1 MGSQNYPHTFIRTKK
16 LFFMTKKQ
24 TLELLKKQMPS
35 FYSLDQVI
43 ELIKGIEVGSVID
56 VDGLYK
62 EIKVHLEENIDE
74 MDSEDAIDFSSA
86 EFSLSYNE
94 VSLDDVKIDSR
105 EVASRACYGLT
116 DLIAGFIDRMSDME
130 EDAVEEAQ
138 A

>member
-1 MGSQNYPHTFIRTKK
+1 
-16 LFFMTKKQ
+16 MTKKQ
-24 TLELLKKQMPS
+24 TLELLEKQMPS

-43 ELIKGIEVGSVID
+43 ELIKDIEVGSVID

-74 MDSEDAIDFSSA
+74 MDSEEAIDFSSA
-86 EFSLSYNE
+86 EFSLNYNE

-105 EVASRACYGLT
+105 EIASRACYGLT
-116 DLIAGFIDRMSDME
+116 DLIAGYIERMSDME

>member
-1 MGSQNYPHTFIRTKK
+1 
-16 LFFMTKKQ
+16 MTKKQ
-24 TLELLKKQMPS
+24 TLELLEKQMPS

-56 VDGLYK
+56 VDGLYS
-62 EIKVHLEENIDE
+62 EIKAHLEENIDE
-74 MDSEDAIDFSSA
+74 MDSEEAVDFSSA

-94 VSLDDVKIDSR
+94 INLDDVKIDSR

-116 DLIAGFIDRMSDME
+116 DLIAGFVDRMNDME

>member
-1 MGSQNYPHTFIRTKK
+1 
-16 LFFMTKKQ
+16 MTKKQ
-24 TLELLKKQMPS
+24 TLELLEKQMPS

-56 VDGLYK
+56 TDGLYS
-62 EIKVHLEENIDE
+62 EIKGLIKENIDE
-74 MDSEDAIDFSSA
+74 MDSEEAIDFSSA

-94 VSLDDVKIDSR
+94 ISLDDVDMDSN

-116 DLIAGFIDRMSDME
+116 DLIAGYIERMSDME

>member
-1 MGSQNYPHTFIRTKK
+1 
-16 LFFMTKKQ
+16 MTKKQ
-24 TLELLKKQMPS
+24 TLELLEKQMPS

-74 MDSEDAIDFSSA
+74 MDSEEAIDFSSA
-86 EFSLSYNE
+86 EFSLNYNE

-116 DLIAGFIDRMSDME
+116 DLIAGYIERMSDME

>member
-1 MGSQNYPHTFIRTKK
+1 
-16 LFFMTKKQ
+16 MTKKQ
-24 TLELLKKQMPS
+24 TLELLEKQMPS

-56 VDGLYK
+56 VDGLYS
-62 EIKVHLEENIDE
+62 EIKGLIKENIDE
-74 MDSEDAIDFSSA
+74 MDSEEAIDFSSA

-94 VSLDDVKIDSR
+94 ISLDDVDMDSN
-105 EVASRACYGLT
+105 EITSRACYGLT
-116 DLIAGFIDRMSDME
+116 DLIEGYIERMSDME

>member
-1 MGSQNYPHTFIRTKK
+1 
-16 LFFMTKKQ
+16 MTKKQ
-24 TLELLKKQMPS
+24 TLELLEKQMPS

-56 VDGLYK
+56 VDGLYS
-62 EIKVHLEENIDE
+62 EIKAHLEENIDE
-74 MDSEDAIDFSSA
+74 MDSEEAVDFSSA

-94 VSLDDVKIDSR
+94 INLDDVKIDSR
-105 EVASRACYGLT
+105 EVASRACYGLP

>member
-1 MGSQNYPHTFIRTKK
+1 
-16 LFFMTKKQ
+16 MTKKQ
-24 TLELLKKQMPS
+24 TLELLEKQMPS
-35 FYSLDQVI
+35 FYSLDQVV

-56 VDGLYK
+56 VDGLYS
-62 EIKVHLEENIDE
+62 EIKAHLEENIDE
-74 MDSEDAIDFSSA
+74 MDSEEAVDFSSA

-94 VSLDDVKIDSR
+94 INLDDVKIDSR

>member
-1 MGSQNYPHTFIRTKK
+1 MSIRII
-16 LFFMTKKQ
+16 
-24 TLELLKKQMPS
+24 ELLEKQMPS

-74 MDSEDAIDFSSA
+74 MDSDLAIDFSSA
-86 EFSLSYNE
+86 EFSLNYNE
-94 VSLDDVKIDSR
+94 VSLDNVEIDSS
-105 EVASRACYGLT
+105 EVASRACYGLP
-116 DLIAGFIDRMSDME
+116 DLIAGYIERMSDME

>member
-1 MGSQNYPHTFIRTKK
+1 
-16 LFFMTKKQ
+16 
-24 TLELLKKQMPS
+24 
-35 FYSLDQVI
+35 
-43 ELIKGIEVGSVID
+43 
-56 VDGLYK
+56 
-62 EIKVHLEENIDE
+62 
-74 MDSEDAIDFSSA
+74 MDSEEAVDFSSA

-94 VSLDDVKIDSR
+94 INLDDVKIDSR

>member
-1 MGSQNYPHTFIRTKK
+1 
-16 LFFMTKKQ
+16 MTKKQ
-24 TLELLKKQMPS
+24 TLELLEKQMPS

-56 VDGLYK
+56 VNDLYK
-62 EIKVHLEENIDE
+62 EIKVHLEENIDQ
-74 MDSEDAIDFSSA
+74 MDSEEAIDFSSA
-86 EFSLSYNE
+86 EFSLNYNE

-105 EVASRACYGLT
+105 EITSRACYGLT
-116 DLIAGFIDRMSDME
+116 DLIEGYIERMSDME

>member
-1 MGSQNYPHTFIRTKK
+1 
-16 LFFMTKKQ
+16 MTKKQ
-24 TLELLKKQMPS
+24 TLELLEKQMPS

-56 VDGLYK
+56 VDGLYS
-62 EIKVHLEENIDE
+62 EIKAHLEENIDE
-74 MDSEDAIDFSSA
+74 MDSEEAVDFSSA

-94 VSLDDVKIDSR
+94 INLDDVKIDSR

>member
-1 MGSQNYPHTFIRTKK
+1 
-16 LFFMTKKQ
+16 MTKKQ
-24 TLELLKKQMPS
+24 TLELLEKQMPS

-62 EIKVHLEENIDE
+62 EIKVQLEENIDE
-74 MDSEDAIDFSSA
+74 MDSEDAVDFSSA

-94 VSLDDVKIDSR
+94 ISLDNVSIDSR
-105 EVASRACYGLT
+105 ELASRACYGLT
-116 DLIAGFIDRMSDME
+116 DLIEGFIERSKE
-130 EDAVEEAQ
+130 EVPDEVVEAQ

>member
-1 MGSQNYPHTFIRTKK
+1 
-16 LFFMTKKQ
+16 MTKKQ
-24 TLELLKKQMPS
+24 TLELLEKQMPS
-35 FYSLDQVI
+35 FYSLDQVV

-74 MDSEDAIDFSSA
+74 MDSEDAVDFSSA

-105 EVASRACYGLT
+105 EVASRACYGLP
-116 DLIAGFIDRMSDME
+116 DLIAGFIDRMNDME

-138 A
+138 V